1 MYLFL
6 FHLLSGYGLAHLALS
21 FLLSEV
27 SKISS
32 PSGEAKMRLSR
43 PLYLF
48 ALVIWYTLVPS
59 SSQASLLGLTP
70 NLPTIDFSG
79 SGIIDYSPDTGI
91 IELTGDPSSLF
102 AVEPF
107 IFANFM
113 GTGVNNNKNINIK
126 FLVDNFGN
134 VITGDSSSPDMIIL
148 GSIDTDGDGISD
160 HNGTLLTAEVLNF
173 GFLNGLATTDDVFDL
188 HLSNVNGALAYLYND
203 QDLGIRIISE
213 ASIEYDNAFDNSF
226 NTFWQAQAK
235 GVIGATA
242 PLAFDPIPTPIPPAL
257 WLWMA
262 AMLTLLPGVKRAN

>member
-1 MYLFL
+1 
-6 FHLLSGYGLAHLALS
+6 
-21 FLLSEV
+21 
-27 SKISS
+27 
-32 PSGEAKMRLSR
+32 MRLSR

-79 SGIIDYSPDTGI
+79 SGMINYAPDSGI

-113 GTGVNNNKNINIK
+113 GTGVNNNKNIKIK

-160 HNGTLLTAEVLNF
+160 HNGTLLTAEVLDF
-173 GFLNGLATTDDVFDL
+173 GFLNGSPNTDDVFDL
-188 HLSNVNGALAYLYND
+188 HLNNVKGALAYLYND
-203 QDLGIRIISE
+203 QDLAIRIISE

-226 NTFWQAQAK
+226 STYWQAQAK

-242 PLAFDPIPTPIPPAL
+242 PLAIDPIPTPIPPAL